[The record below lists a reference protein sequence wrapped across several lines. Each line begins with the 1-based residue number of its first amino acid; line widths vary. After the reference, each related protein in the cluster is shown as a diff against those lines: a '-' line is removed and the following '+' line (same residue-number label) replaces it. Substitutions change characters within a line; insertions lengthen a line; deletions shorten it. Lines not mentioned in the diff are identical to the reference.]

1 MLPEKKLFW
10 GCITNLTILIIV
22 ITLVIIFRDDRSKYF
37 RFGPQDDLIVISIYI
52 NDWLRYMIFC
62 IIIIPLKVMGV
73 VVNEICNPIISW
85 NIYNPDKTLVTEFS
99 KNTLQFYVNSMYM
112 INNLRDV
119 ILMVISIT
127 QVDLA
132 LIIYMTTEITGIFTI
147 RMLLNRK
154 LFEDDNRNFTLMGDS
169 FREIDTIFIPDM
181 ESDIEVGHL

>member
-1 MLPEKKLFW
+1 
-10 GCITNLTILIIV
+10 
-22 ITLVIIFRDDRSKYF
+22 
-37 RFGPQDDLIVISIYI
+37 
-52 NDWLRYMIFC
+52 
-62 IIIIPLKVMGV
+62 
-73 VVNEICNPIISW
+73 
-85 NIYNPDKTLVTEFS
+85 
-99 KNTLQFYVNSMYM
+99 
-112 INNLRDV
+112 
-119 ILMVISIT
+119 MVISIT